1 MKRNNRGLL
10 SCRRCGWK
18 YTKLSKLPAYIKKTT
33 IICFATLIQR
43 LEIKPNKLF
52 YASTFFFPILP
63 VYLSLLYCFLSFF
76 FFPSFKV
83 CIQKIRRKKYTQFR
97 ILRSKVVISSKNFS
111 MKHQFRTRSSNVESA
126 SYQPRQTNSMFSIFF
141 FRHTKNIGRVVQLLP
156 ALLKCSQGRI
166 TGIFSWRFH
175 LYFIRYA
182 FAISRL

>member
-33 IICFATLIQR
+33 IISFATLIQR

-52 YASTFFFPILP
+52 YASTFFFSNTTCISIS
-63 VYLSLLYCFLSFF
+63 SLLLSFF
-76 FFPSFKV
+76 FFSPPSMEPVKV
-83 CIQKIRRKKYTQFR
+83 CIQKIRRKKYIITQFR

-166 TGIFSWRFH
+166 TGIFS
-175 LYFIRYA
+175 
-182 FAISRL
+182 